1 MKKLIVVILVTLA
14 ILTGCGTNR
23 AEEITEPA
31 GQLQLGNPWKS
42 YDTLADAETA
52 CGLTFSMPGNVP
64 AGYEV
69 VSYRVMNGSLLE
81 VTYQNGEAEITVR
94 MQAGDDADISGV
106 YENFTDAETFD
117 QNGAVI
123 TRKQAV
129 NCRVYLIQTNGYT
142 FSICATGS
150 ASDDACQEILS
161 HLC

>member
-1 MKKLIVVILVTLA
+1 MKKLIMVILVTLA
-14 ILTGCGTNR
+14 ILAGCGTNR
-23 AEEITEPA
+23 AEEVTEPA
-31 GQLQLGNPWKS
+31 GQMQLGNPWKS

-52 CGLTFSMPGNVP
+52 CGLTFPIPENVP

-69 VSYRVMNGSLLE
+69 VSFRVMNSSLLE

-106 YENFTDAETFD
+106 YENFADTETFD

-123 TRKQAV
+123 TRKLAES
-129 NCRVYLIQTNGYT
+129 CHVYLIQKSGYT
-142 FSICATGS
+142 FSICATGI
-150 ASDDACQEILS
+150 ATDDACQEILS

>member
-1 MKKLIVVILVTLA
+1 MKKLIMVILVTLA
-14 ILTGCGTNR
+14 ILAGCGTNR
-23 AEEITEPA
+23 AEEVTEPA
-31 GQLQLGNPWKS
+31 GQMQLGNPWKS

-52 CGLTFSMPGNVP
+52 CGLTFPIPENVP

-123 TRKQAV
+123 TRKQAES
-129 NCRVYLIQTNGYT
+129 CYVYLIQKNGYS

-150 ASDDACQEILS
+150 ASDNACQEILS